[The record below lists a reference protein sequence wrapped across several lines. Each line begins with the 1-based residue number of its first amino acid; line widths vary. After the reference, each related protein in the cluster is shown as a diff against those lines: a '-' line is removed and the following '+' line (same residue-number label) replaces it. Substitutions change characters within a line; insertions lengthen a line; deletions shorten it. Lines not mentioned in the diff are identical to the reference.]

1 MARMTRTCTFLILFF
16 LCASISANETLNLPV
31 IQDEISIRTTLQA
44 HRIEVEEALELQDYV
59 RVKSLY
65 TSILKLNPENYLSLE
80 EYQDLLISQAY
91 SEAYLNKFDE
101 ANLIIQKLDLKLLTL
116 AQLYRKEMLEAKLLY
131 SNGEFKKTMSMLLN
145 MTYSTPLANWPK
157 QERSFYLKVSQQSDQ
172 YFEAL
177 IDQAEHSFD
186 ASLYQEARPLYQE
199 TLVALE
205 EGLFSVDSKN
215 LYFELALRLAHTE
228 FFLENYSRAKEL
240 FIQLN
245 EKLEDQLDL
254 NSLYLLVLACEET
267 EQYQEALYY
276 SRNYLNQGPHS
287 SSEQLEAMRFEV
299 ARIYYKYG
307 QEDKAHTLFLQ
318 LIQDLKST
326 HYQYLSRFY
335 EARILLKKGSY
346 DLVESILNPDHFDFS
361 THSALQYD
369 WAYLRAEAF
378 FQRNEYA
385 MAVAGFEESLP
396 KHNREKADWYPKA
409 LYNLGWSYLKLGE
422 DTLSQKIS
430 QTHNFTKAEDAFREL
445 LEIEES
451 DQTYLALARVYLLKA
466 RYLKDPE
473 ASSSLKELLGSA
485 HLKNDH
491 SKLKMGMS
499 QAEMS
504 EDLYEKEAIYASL
517 SSLASKTLY
526 DLGYLNRA
534 RIGNLFDLVGISQ
547 DPKHYEDLDTLLDE
561 SLSLMDAKESK
572 DIEPLVKV
580 KVIAALNQGDKSSL
594 KRAYQFLESFPNEY
608 KAYYQFDKIPQLL
621 LYFKALVASRLMQL
635 EDSDTFF
642 QKGKEAID
650 SLMSSPKQST
660 LADQALYLLGTLFYH
675 HEDFAKARHTFL
687 KLIETYPKSSWIGD
701 AWYWAA
707 ECNDQEKHDPNIS
720 REYRKKVF
728 EDYPESSHAPE
739 AFFYYYSFSE
749 YLQGNPEALSH
760 LEKME
765 ELFKNSPF
773 LVVSYY
779 LRALDKKEDH
789 LEVNGKLLAE
799 KDLNQS
805 LLLFN
810 KSKETFLQKY
820 KENQIGPE
828 HLNYLSN
835 VYYRSLLGEAQVFLM
850 KADTSQSAKR
860 QLHLEQAITAYLE
873 MVQQF
878 EEESHPLA
886 ALFYKEI
893 FYPELLEEA
902 EFGLAKAFIRNFKL
916 PDGEQKLNSMIEK
929 YHRAGVE
936 KNYYHSRAWY
946 ELSLISMAK
955 EEHQEALDYL
965 NRSEQSA
972 DDRMTS
978 DQIIDL
984 GIQQS
989 LCYRC
994 LNQLDM
1000 AMLTLS
1006 KIINEGIISNLRVKA
1021 MYLRAEIYELQG
1033 RQELAQRQLE
1043 AASKKGGEWARMS
1056 QDRLIAEYG
1065 FN

>member
-1 MARMTRTCTFLILFF
+1 MAIVTRTSAFLVLFF
-16 LCASISANETLNLPV
+16 LCASISANSPEV
-31 IQDEISIRTTLQA
+31 QEEIAIRTTLQA
-44 HRIEVEEALELQDYV
+44 HQIEAEEALELHDYA

-65 TSILKLNPENYLSLE
+65 TRILKLNPEKYLSHE
-80 EYQDLLISQAY
+80 EYQSLLISYAY
-91 SEAYLNKFDE
+91 SEAYLNHFDE
-101 ANLIIQKLDLKLLTL
+101 ASSIIKKLDLKLLTQQ
-116 AQLYRKEMLEAKLLY
+116 QLYRKEILEAKLLF
-131 SNGEFKKTMSMLLN
+131 SNEELKKTMRMLLN
-145 MTYSTPLANWPK
+145 MARSTPLANWPK
-157 QERSFYLKVSQQSDQ
+157 QDRTFYLKVSQKSNQ
-172 YFEAL
+172 YFENL
-177 IDQAEHSFD
+177 IEQAEHSFD
-186 ASLYQEARPLYQE
+186 ASLYQEALPLYQE
-199 TLVALE
+199 IIAALE
-205 EGLFSVDSKN
+205 EDLFTIESQK
-215 LYFELALRLAHTE
+215 LYFDLALRLAHTE
-228 FFLENYSRAKEL
+228 FFLQNYPRAKEL

-267 EQYQEALYY
+267 EDYQKALYY
-276 SRNYLNQGPHS
+276 SKNYLNQGPHS
-287 SSEQLEAMRFEV
+287 SYEQLEAVRFEI

-326 HYQYLSRFY
+326 YYQYLSRFY
-335 EARILLKKGSY
+335 EARILLKKGAY
-346 DLVESILNPDHFDFS
+346 DLVESVLNPNHFDFS

-378 FQRNEYA
+378 FQRKEYA

-396 KHNREKADWYPKA
+396 KSNREKADWYPKA
-409 LYNLGWSYLKLGE
+409 LYNLGCSYLKLGE
-422 DTLSQKIS
+422 DTLSQEHS
-430 QTHNFTKAEDAFREL
+430 QTHNFTKAEEKFKEL
-445 LEIEES
+445 LKIEQS

-466 RYLKDPE
+466 RYLKDPK
-473 ASSSLKELLGSA
+473 ASSSLKELLVSA
-485 HLKNDH
+485 HLKDSH
-491 SKLKMGMS
+491 SKLKMGII

-504 EDLYEKEAIYASL
+504 EDLYEKEAIYANL
-517 SSLASKTLY
+517 SSLVPKNSY
-526 DLGYLNRA
+526 DSGYLYRY
-534 RIGNLFDLVGISQ
+534 RIGNLFSLVGITQ
-547 DPKHYEDLDTLLDE
+547 DPKRYEDLNTLVDE
-561 SLSLMDAKESK
+561 SLSLMNAKEPK
-572 DIEPLVKV
+572 YIESLVKM
-580 KVIAALNQGDKSSL
+580 KVIGALNQGDKVSL
-594 KRAYQFLESFPNEY
+594 TKAYQFLESFPSDY
-608 KAYYQFDKIPQLL
+608 KAYYQFDKIPEQL
-621 LYFKALVASRLMQL
+621 LYFKALVASRLMRL
-635 EDSDTFF
+635 EDPDTFF
-642 QKGKEAID
+642 QKGKEAIE
-650 SLMSSPKQST
+650 SLISSPIQSA

-675 HEDFAKARHTFL
+675 HQDFAKARHTFL
-687 KLIETYPKSSWIGD
+687 QLIETYPKSNKIGD

-720 REYRKKVF
+720 RGYRKKVF
-728 EDYPESSHAPE
+728 EEYPESSYAAE

-749 YLQGNPEALSH
+749 YIQGSPEALSH

-765 ELFKNSPF
+765 ELFNKSPF

-810 KSKETFLQKY
+810 KAKETFLSKY
-820 KENQIGPE
+820 KGNQISSE
-828 HLNYLSN
+828 HLGYLSN

-860 QLHLEQAITAYLE
+860 QLHLEQAITAYRE

-878 EEESHPLA
+878 QEENHPIA
-886 ALFYKEI
+886 GLFYQESL
-893 FYPELLEEA
+893 YPELLEEA
-902 EFGLAKAFIRNFKL
+902 EFGLAKALIRNFKL
-916 PDGEQKLNSMIEK
+916 LEGEQKLNAMIEK
-929 YHRAGVE
+929 YHRAGIE
-936 KNYYHSRAWY
+936 KNYYYSRAWY

-955 EEHQEALDYL
+955 EEYQEALDYL
-965 NRSEQSA
+965 ARAELSA

-1000 AMLTLS
+1000 AMLSLS
-1006 KIINEGIISNLRVKA
+1006 KIINEGIVSNLRVKA